1 MIETKFKQTEI
12 GLIPEDWEQSSVA
25 DLFLHI
31 RSNSLSR
38 DCLNYEDGQIK
49 NVHYGDVLVKLGEIT
64 DAEANLLPFVNKDI
78 ELPVN
83 PNVLLQSGD
92 VVMADTAEDETAGK
106 STELINVKSDVVAGL
121 HTIVNRPKQRVF
133 SAKYLGYFFNSTLY
147 HTQLLPHMQGIKV
160 LSLSKKAIDSTIVVY
175 PKDKQEQSRIAEAL
189 SDIDKLIVSLSKMIE
204 KKRLMKQG
212 AMQQLLTGKKRLK
225 GFAKSNN
232 LKQTEIGEIPEEWEM
247 KPVSDVAN
255 NFTGLTYTPNDV
267 CDYGTLVLRSS
278 NIKDSMLVFSDN
290 VFVNMQVPNR
300 ALAQKGDIL
309 ICVRNGSS
317 ALIGKCAYIT
327 PKADGMA
334 FGAFMTV
341 LRATNVDSRYLFYVW
356 QDVNTQKQIHET
368 FGATI
373 NQITSN
379 DFKRILIAIP
389 VDIREQSAIANVLTT
404 MDNEIESL
412 EEERDKYIRV
422 KEGMMQ
428 KLLTGQIR
436 LVETEAKVVA
446 MPKAK
451 GANVHFKRSVLAA
464 EIANRLC
471 EEPTFG
477 HVKMEKLIF
486 LTEHLCHIDTGSHY
500 HRDAAGP
507 YDNTALRSIDKQMK
521 QHQWFALTKKDKG
534 YRYQPMDKRGDHK
547 KYFDKYYASVLPMF
561 DKVIETFKTSST
573 EQCEIVATLYSAWD
587 DLQHRSQPFTDDD
600 ILNEVLNHWH
610 DSKKRISSSRWQKAL
625 DWMRKNGFVPTLD
638 DNN

>member
-1 MIETKFKQTEI
+1 MIETKYKQTEF
-12 GLIPEDWEQSSVA
+12 GVIPEDWQESNLSEVLKDFTTGATPYRGVKDFYSGNIPWVSSGE
-25 DLFLHI
+25 
-31 RSNSLSR
+31 
-38 DCLNYEDGQIK
+38 LNYNYIKDTNEHITEDARQK
-49 NVHYGDVLVKLGEIT
+49 TNLKLYPAGTFLMAIT
-64 DAEANLLPFVNKDI
+64 GLEAEGTRGRCAILGTSATTN
-78 ELPVN
+78 
-83 PNVLLQSGD
+83 QSCL
-92 VVMADTAEDETAGK
+92 ALS
-106 STELINVKSDVVAGL
+106 STEKMSVEYWFYFYQFWSDWYAFRFSQGTKQQSYKADIVKKF
-121 HTIVNRPKQRVF
+121 P
-133 SAKYLGYFFNSTLY
+133 
-147 HTQLLPHMQGIKV
+147 
-160 LSLSKKAIDSTIVVY
+160 VVY

-189 SDIDKLIVSLSKMIE
+189 SDIDKLIASLSKMIE

-212 AMQQLLTGKKRLK
+212 AMQQLLTGKKRLP
-225 GFAKSNN
+225 GF
-232 LKQTEIGEIPEEWEM
+232 EGEWE
-247 KPVSDVAN
+247 DVYLGNIADIR
-255 NFTGLTYTPNDV
+255 TGKRNGDEATPTGKYCFFVRSQDIFRID
-267 CDYGTLVLRSS
+267 DYSYDGE
-278 NIKDSMLVFSDN
+278 
-290 VFVNMQVPNR
+290 
-300 ALAQKGDIL
+300 AIL
-309 ICVRNGSS
+309 IPGEGGIGSIFHYINGKFDYHQRVYKISDFS
-317 ALIGKCAYIT
+317 KNYCCKFVYYYLQQY
-327 PKADGMA
+327 
-334 FGAFMTV
+334 FGAWAQMLTV
-341 LRATNVDSRYLFYVW
+341 KATVDSLRLDTFKNFKMYIP
-356 QDVNTQKQIHET
+356 NTY
-368 FGATI
+368 
-373 NQITSN
+373 N
-379 DFKRILIAIP
+379 
-389 VDIREQSAIANVLTT
+389 EQSAIANILTT

-573 EQCEIVATLYSAWD
+573 EQCEIVATLYSAWN
-587 DLQHRSQPFTDDD
+587 DLLHRSQPFTDDD

-625 DWMRKNGFVPTLD
+625 DWMRKNGFVPTLG
-638 DNN
+638 NNN

>member
-1 MIETKFKQTEI
+1 M
-12 GLIPEDWEQSSVA
+12 IPEDWQESNLSEVLKDFTTGATPYRGIKDFYSGNIPWVSSGE
-25 DLFLHI
+25 
-31 RSNSLSR
+31 
-38 DCLNYEDGQIK
+38 LNYNYINDTNEHITEDARQK
-49 NVHYGDVLVKLGEIT
+49 TNLKLYPSGTFLMAIT
-64 DAEANLLPFVNKDI
+64 GLEAEGTRGKCAILGTSATTN
-78 ELPVN
+78 
-83 PNVLLQSGD
+83 QSCL
-92 VVMADTAEDETAGK
+92 ALS
-106 STELINVKSDVVAGL
+106 STEKMSVEYWFYFYQFWSDWYAFRFSQGTKQQSYKADIVKKF
-121 HTIVNRPKQRVF
+121 P
-133 SAKYLGYFFNSTLY
+133 
-147 HTQLLPHMQGIKV
+147 
-160 LSLSKKAIDSTIVVY
+160 VVY

-189 SDIDKLIVSLSKMIE
+189 SDIDKLIASLSKMIE

-212 AMQQLLTGKKRLK
+212 AMQRLLTGKKRLP
-225 GFAKSNN
+225 GFEGEWVEKR
-232 LKQTEIGEIPEEWEM
+232 LGEIGTLAMCKRIYLEETS
-247 KPVSDVAN
+247 KSGDVPFYKIGTFGQDADAYISKDKYEQ
-255 NFTGLTYTPNDV
+255 FKLLYRFPNKGDV
-267 CDYGTLVLRSS
+267 LISAAGTIGRTVIYDGRPSYFQDS
-278 NIKDSMLVFSDN
+278 NIVW
-290 VFVNMQVPNR
+290 
-300 ALAQKGDIL
+300 LAHNGKQIL
-309 ICVRNGSS
+309 NS
-317 ALIGKCAYIT
+317 
-327 PKADGMA
+327 
-334 FGAFMTV
+334 F
-341 LRATNVDSRYLFYVW
+341 LFYVYQRIEW
-356 QDVNTQKQIHET
+356 NTENT
-368 FGATI
+368 TI
-373 NQITSN
+373 ARLYNNNFNNTA
-379 DFKRILIAIP
+379 ILFPISLA
-389 VDIREQSAIANVLTT
+389 EQSAIANILST

-507 YDNTALRSIDKQMK
+507 YDNIALRSIDKQMK

-534 YRYQPMDKRGDHK
+534 YRYQPMDKRGNHK
-547 KYFDKYYASVLPMF
+547 KYFDRYYASVLSMF

-587 DLQHRSQPFTDDD
+587 DLLHRSQPFTDDD

-610 DSKKRISSSRWQKAL
+610 ESKKRIPRSRWQKAL
-625 DWMRKNGFVPTLD
+625 DWMQKNGFVPTLD

>member
-12 GLIPEDWEQSSVA
+12 GLIPEDWKIG
-25 DLFLHI
+25 L
-31 RSNSLSR
+31 
-38 DCLNYEDGQIK
+38 
-49 NVHYGDVLVKLGEIT
+49 LGELGKFSKGAGISREEAHT
-64 DAEANLLPFVNKDI
+64 GIIPAIRYGEIYTSHDDYIKEFYSGISNDVATTAKRLNPGDLLFAASGETKEEIGKCVAFIDNKEAYAGGDIIILSPNISLHDSRYWGYYLNSSQVVKQKAARGQGDAVVHIVPK
-78 ELPVN
+78 ELASV
-83 PNVLLQSGD
+83 
-92 VVMADTAEDETAGK
+92 
-106 STELINVKSDVVAGL
+106 IVA
-121 HTIVNRPKQRVF
+121 
-133 SAKYLGYFFNSTLY
+133 
-147 HTQLLPHMQGIKV
+147 
-160 LSLSKKAIDSTIVVY
+160 Y
-175 PKDKQEQSRIAEAL
+175 PPKQEQSRIAEAL
-189 SDIDKLIVSLSKMIE
+189 SDIDKLIASFSKMIE

-212 AMQQLLTGKKRLK
+212 TMQQLLTGKKRLPGFEGEWVEKRVGELLTIGNGRDYKHLKSGYVPVVGTGGVMVYVNDWLYDGETVCIGRK
-225 GFAKSNN
+225 GTIN
-232 LKQTEIGEIPEEWEM
+232 
-247 KPVSDVAN
+247 KPIFYRGKIWTVDTL
-255 NFTGLTYTPNDV
+255 FYTYDFINT
-267 CDYGTLVLRSS
+267 S
-278 NIKDSMLVFSDN
+278 
-290 VFVNMQVPNR
+290 
-300 ALAQKGDIL
+300 
-309 ICVRNGSS
+309 
-317 ALIGKCAYIT
+317 
-327 PKADGMA
+327 PKY
-334 FGAFMTV
+334 
-341 LRATNVDSRYLFYVW
+341 LYYLFDTIDWLSY
-356 QDVNTQKQIHET
+356 NE
-368 FGATI
+368 ATGVPSLSKANI
-373 NQITSN
+373 E
-379 DFKRILIAIP
+379 RISVYLPHNIA
-389 VDIREQSAIANVLTT
+389 EQSAIANVLTT

-412 EEERDKYIRV
+412 EEERDKYIQV

-451 GANVHFKRSVLAA
+451 VANVHFKRSVLAA
-464 EIANRLC
+464 EIANRLY

-534 YRYQPMDKRGDHK
+534 YKYKPMDKRGDHK
-547 KYFDKYYASVLPMF
+547 KYFDKYYAAVLPMF

-587 DLQHRSQPFTDDD
+587 DLQHRNQPFTDDD

-610 DSKKRISSSRWQKAL
+610 ESKKRISRSRWQKAL

>member
-189 SDIDKLIVSLSKMIE
+189 SDIDKLIASLSKMIE
-204 KKRLMKQG
+204 KKWLMKQG
-212 AMQQLLTGKKRLK
+212 TMQQLLTGKKRLQ

-232 LKQTEIGEIPEEWEM
+232 YKQTELGVISEEWEV
-247 KPVSDVAN
+247 KRLGEIAVLKSGKSV
-255 NFTGLTYTPNDV
+255 NFSIEKQGCYPCFGGNGIRTY
-267 CDYGTLVLRSS
+267 
-278 NIKDSMLVFSDN
+278 I
-290 VFVNMQVPNR
+290 
-300 ALAQKGDIL
+300 
-309 ICVRNGSS
+309 
-317 ALIGKCAYIT
+317 
-327 PKADGMA
+327 
-334 FGAFMTV
+334 
-341 LRATNVDSRYLFYVW
+341 SRYSHEGSFPIIGRQGELCGNVQFAKGRFFATEHAVVCRPISSIDAKWLFYQLIRANLNQYKTGNAQPGLSVE
-356 QDVNTQKQIHET
+356 K
-368 FGATI
+368 I
-373 NQITSN
+373 N
-379 DFKRILIAIP
+379 KEVLLPIP
-389 VDIREQSAIANVLTT
+389 PIIEQSAIANILTT

-436 LVETEAKVVA
+436 LVETEVKVVA

-561 DKVIETFKTSST
+561 DKVIETFKTCST
-573 EQCEIVATLYSAWD
+573 EQCEIVATLYSAWN
-587 DLQHRSQPFTDDD
+587 DLLHRSQPFTDDD

-625 DWMRKNGFVPTLD
+625 DWMRKNGFVPTLG
-638 DNN
+638 NNN

>member
-1 MIETKFKQTEI
+1 MIETKYKQTEF
-12 GLIPEDWEQSSVA
+12 GMIPEDWQESNLSEVLKDFTTGATPYRGVKDFYSGNIPWVSSGE
-25 DLFLHI
+25 
-31 RSNSLSR
+31 
-38 DCLNYEDGQIK
+38 LNYNYINDTNEHITEDARQK
-49 NVHYGDVLVKLGEIT
+49 TNLKLYPSGTFLMAIT
-64 DAEANLLPFVNKDI
+64 GLEAEGTRGKCAILGTSATTN
-78 ELPVN
+78 
-83 PNVLLQSGD
+83 QSCL
-92 VVMADTAEDETAGK
+92 ALS
-106 STELINVKSDVVAGL
+106 STEKMSVEYWFYFYQFWSDWYAFRFSQGTKQQSYKADIVKKF
-121 HTIVNRPKQRVF
+121 P
-133 SAKYLGYFFNSTLY
+133 
-147 HTQLLPHMQGIKV
+147 
-160 LSLSKKAIDSTIVVY
+160 VVY

-189 SDIDKLIVSLSKMIE
+189 SDIDKLIASLSKMIE
-204 KKRLMKQG
+204 KKWLMKQG
-212 AMQQLLTGKKRLK
+212 TMQQLLTGKKRLQ

-232 LKQTEIGEIPEEWEM
+232 YKQTELGVISEEWEV
-247 KPVSDVAN
+247 KRLGEIAVLKSGKSV
-255 NFTGLTYTPNDV
+255 NFSIEKQGCYPCFGGNGIRTY
-267 CDYGTLVLRSS
+267 
-278 NIKDSMLVFSDN
+278 I
-290 VFVNMQVPNR
+290 
-300 ALAQKGDIL
+300 
-309 ICVRNGSS
+309 
-317 ALIGKCAYIT
+317 
-327 PKADGMA
+327 
-334 FGAFMTV
+334 
-341 LRATNVDSRYLFYVW
+341 SRYSHEGSFPIIGRQGELCGNVQFAKGRFFATEHAVVCRPISSIDAKWLFYQLIRANLNQYKTGNAQPGLSVE
-356 QDVNTQKQIHET
+356 K
-368 FGATI
+368 I
-373 NQITSN
+373 N
-379 DFKRILIAIP
+379 KEVLLPIP
-389 VDIREQSAIANVLTT
+389 PIIEQSAIANILTT

-573 EQCEIVATLYSAWD
+573 EQCEIVATLYSAWN
-587 DLQHRSQPFTDDD
+587 DLLHRSQPFTDDD

-625 DWMRKNGFVPTLD
+625 DWMRKNGFVPTLG
-638 DNN
+638 NNN

>member
-38 DCLNYEDGQIK
+38 DCLNYEDGRIK

-64 DAEANLLPFVNKDI
+64 DAEADLLPFVNKDI

-83 PNVLLQSGD
+83 PIVLLQSGD

-189 SDIDKLIVSLSKMIE
+189 SDIDKLIASLSKMIE

-212 AMQQLLTGKKRLK
+212 AVQQLLTGKKRLPGFEGEWKELLLGNYANVLRGGSPRPIESYLTNHPDGINWIKIGDVSPNARYIDHTEEKIIAEGIIHSREVHK
-225 GFAKSNN
+225 GDFILSNSMSYGRPYILMIDGCIHDGWLVIKDYKDTFDMN
-232 LKQTEIGEIPEEWEM
+232 YLYYALCSEVVLKQYI
-247 KPVSDVAN
+247 
-255 NFTGLTYTPNDV
+255 
-267 CDYGTLVLRSS
+267 
-278 NIKDSMLVFSDN
+278 SM
-290 VFVNMQVPNR
+290 
-300 ALAQKGDIL
+300 AA
-309 ICVRNGSS
+309 GSS
-317 ALIGKCAYIT
+317 VKNLNKEKVLSLTIPT
-327 PKADGMA
+327 P
-334 FGAFMTV
+334 
-341 LRATNVDSRYLFYVW
+341 L
-356 QDVNTQKQIHET
+356 
-368 FGATI
+368 
-373 NQITSN
+373 
-379 DFKRILIAIP
+379 
-389 VDIREQSAIANVLTT
+389 DIQEQSAIANILTT

-446 MPKAK
+446 MPKMK

-486 LTEHLCHIDTGSHY
+486 ITEHLCHIDTGSHY

-521 QHQWFALTKKDKG
+521 QHQWFALTKNDKG

-587 DLQHRSQPFTDDD
+587 DLLHRSQPFTDDD

-610 DSKKRISSSRWQKAL
+610 ESKKRIPRSRWQKAL
-625 DWMRKNGFVPTLD
+625 NWMRKNGFVPTLD

>member
-1 MIETKFKQTEI
+1 MIETKYKQTEF
-12 GLIPEDWEQSSVA
+12 GMIPEDWQESNLSEVLKDFTTGATPYRGVKDFYSGNIPWVSSGE
-25 DLFLHI
+25 
-31 RSNSLSR
+31 
-38 DCLNYEDGQIK
+38 LNYNYIKDTNEHITEDARQK
-49 NVHYGDVLVKLGEIT
+49 TNLKLYPSGTFLMAIT
-64 DAEANLLPFVNKDI
+64 GLEAEGTRGKCAILGTSATTN
-78 ELPVN
+78 
-83 PNVLLQSGD
+83 QSCL
-92 VVMADTAEDETAGK
+92 ALS
-106 STELINVKSDVVAGL
+106 STEKMSVEYWFYFYQFWSDWYAFRFSQGTKQQSYKADIVKKF
-121 HTIVNRPKQRVF
+121 P
-133 SAKYLGYFFNSTLY
+133 
-147 HTQLLPHMQGIKV
+147 
-160 LSLSKKAIDSTIVVY
+160 VVY

-189 SDIDKLIVSLSKMIE
+189 SDIDKLIASLSKMIA

-232 LKQTEIGEIPEEWEM
+232 FKQTELGVISEEWEV
-247 KPVSDVAN
+247 KRLGEIAFLKSGKSV
-255 NFTGLTYTPNDV
+255 NFSIEKQGCYPCFGGNGIRTY
-267 CDYGTLVLRSS
+267 
-278 NIKDSMLVFSDN
+278 I
-290 VFVNMQVPNR
+290 
-300 ALAQKGDIL
+300 
-309 ICVRNGSS
+309 
-317 ALIGKCAYIT
+317 
-327 PKADGMA
+327 
-334 FGAFMTV
+334 
-341 LRATNVDSRYLFYVW
+341 SRYSHEGSFPIIGRQGELCGNVQFAKGRFFATEHAVVCRPISSIDAKWLFYQLIRANLNQYKTGNAQPGLSVE
-356 QDVNTQKQIHET
+356 K
-368 FGATI
+368 I
-373 NQITSN
+373 N
-379 DFKRILIAIP
+379 KEVLLPIP
-389 VDIREQSAIANVLTT
+389 PIIEQSAIANILTT

-436 LVETEAKVVA
+436 LMETEAKVVA

-464 EIANRLC
+464 EIANRLY

-547 KYFDKYYASVLPMF
+547 KYFDKYYAAVLPMF

-573 EQCEIVATLYSAWD
+573 EQCEIVATLYSAWE
-587 DLQHRSQPFTDDD
+587 DLQHRNQPFTDDD

-610 DSKKRISSSRWQKAL
+610 ESKKRIPRSRWQKAL
-625 DWMRKNGFVPTLD
+625 DWMRKNGFVPST
-638 DNN
+638 N

>member
-38 DCLNYEDGQIK
+38 DCLNYEDGRIK
-49 NVHYGDVLVKLGEIT
+49 NVHYGDVLVKLGEVT
-64 DAEANLLPFVNKDI
+64 DAEADLLPFVNKDI
-78 ELPVN
+78 ELSVN

-121 HTIVNRPKQRVF
+121 HTIVNRPKQQVF
-133 SAKYLGYFFNSTLY
+133 SAKYLGYFFNSSLY

-189 SDIDKLIVSLSKMIE
+189 SDIDKLITSLSKMIE

-212 AMQQLLTGKKRLK
+212 AMQRLLTGKKRLP
-225 GFAKSNN
+225 GFEGEWVEKR
-232 LKQTEIGEIPEEWEM
+232 LGEIGTLAMCKRIYQEETS
-247 KPVSDVAN
+247 KSGDVPFYKIGTFGQDADAYISKDKYEQ
-255 NFTGLTYTPNDV
+255 FKLLYRFPNKGDV
-267 CDYGTLVLRSS
+267 LISAAGTIGRTVIYDGRPSYFQDS
-278 NIKDSMLVFSDN
+278 NIVW
-290 VFVNMQVPNR
+290 
-300 ALAQKGDIL
+300 LAHNGKQIL
-309 ICVRNGSS
+309 NS
-317 ALIGKCAYIT
+317 
-327 PKADGMA
+327 
-334 FGAFMTV
+334 F
-341 LRATNVDSRYLFYVW
+341 LFYVYQRIEW
-356 QDVNTQKQIHET
+356 NTENT
-368 FGATI
+368 TI
-373 NQITSN
+373 ARLYNNNFNNTA
-379 DFKRILIAIP
+379 ILFPISLA
-389 VDIREQSAIANVLTT
+389 EQSAIANILST

-534 YRYQPMDKRGDHK
+534 YRYMPMDKRGDHK
-547 KYFDKYYASVLPMF
+547 KYFDKYYATILPMF
-561 DKVIETFKTSST
+561 DKVVETFKTCST

-587 DLQHRSQPFTDDD
+587 DLQHRNQPFTDDD

-610 DSKKRISSSRWQKAL
+610 ESKKRISRSRWQKAL
-625 DWMRKNGFVPTLD
+625 NWMRKNGFVPTLD

>member
-12 GLIPEDWEQSSVA
+12 GLIPEDWKIG
-25 DLFLHI
+25 L
-31 RSNSLSR
+31 
-38 DCLNYEDGQIK
+38 
-49 NVHYGDVLVKLGEIT
+49 LGELGKFSKGAGISREEAHT
-64 DAEANLLPFVNKDI
+64 GIIPAIRYGEIYTSHDDYIKEFYSGISNDVATTAKRLNPGDLLFAASGETKEEIGKCVAFIDNKEAYAGGDIIILSPNISLHDSRYWGYYLNSSQVVKQKAARGQGDAVVHIVPK
-78 ELPVN
+78 ELASV
-83 PNVLLQSGD
+83 
-92 VVMADTAEDETAGK
+92 
-106 STELINVKSDVVAGL
+106 IVA
-121 HTIVNRPKQRVF
+121 
-133 SAKYLGYFFNSTLY
+133 
-147 HTQLLPHMQGIKV
+147 
-160 LSLSKKAIDSTIVVY
+160 Y
-175 PKDKQEQSRIAEAL
+175 PPKQEQSRIAEAL
-189 SDIDKLIVSLSKMIE
+189 SDIDKLIASFSKMIE
-204 KKRLMKQG
+204 KKQLMKQG
-212 AMQQLLTGKKRLK
+212 TMQQLLTGKKRLP
-225 GFAKSNN
+225 GF
-232 LKQTEIGEIPEEWEM
+232 EGEWTKKKLGAI
-247 KPVSDVAN
+247 VDVLYGYL
-255 NFTGLTYTPNDV
+255 FTPND
-267 CDYGTLVLRSS
+267 YST
-278 NIKDSMLVFSDN
+278 
-290 VFVNMQVPNR
+290 
-300 ALAQKGDIL
+300 
-309 ICVRNGSS
+309 
-317 ALIGKCAYIT
+317 IGKYKVIT
-327 PKADGMA
+327 IS
-334 FGAFMTV
+334 
-341 LRATNVDSRYLFYVW
+341 NVQEGKFNTLDS
-356 QDVNTQKQIHET
+356 K
-368 FGATI
+368 
-373 NQITSN
+373 
-379 DFKRILIAIP
+379 K
-389 VDIREQSAIANVLTT
+389 VDISESFLRPFQYLEIGDLLVSMTGNLGRVCIVTEQNCVMNYRVGKLFVKGADKYFIFHALNQKMFADAIIERISVYLPHNIAEQSAIANVLTT

-436 LVETEAKVVA
+436 LVETEAKVMA
-446 MPKAK
+446 MPKMK

-573 EQCEIVATLYSAWD
+573 EQCEIVATLYSAWN
-587 DLQHRSQPFTDDD
+587 DLLHRSQPFTDDD

-625 DWMRKNGFVPTLD
+625 DWMRKNGFVPTLG
-638 DNN
+638 NNN